1 MCMYMSVVCV
11 CVCIRHGVCVCVCI
25 CMCVCVRARAY
36 VCAYVRVQVRVC
48 VYSCVCVC
56 VCVCACVCGCVCVC
70 VCACVRVCVF
80 ALVCT
85 SLYPPNLLYDAFN
98 LTENTT
104 WDETRSEYLV
114 ARSPMEIRELMKS
127 EDCKNSGLLEVE
139 TIGLRLYTGP
149 AVWVY
154 VRVWKGWGRG
164 SWLQSASKIYTGPA
178 TWWPMSE
185 NTNIFKY
192 SVRESVNIH
201 IASCGIQNFACYI
214 HYICSVHYMNLISCT
229 WYTSTY

>member
-1 MCMYMSVVCV
+1 MCVCVYDMVCVCACVYVCV
-11 CVCIRHGVCVCVCI
+11 CVCARARMCVRTCVCKCVCVYI
-25 CMCVCVRARAY
+25 H
-36 VCAYVRVQVRVC
+36 
-48 VYSCVCVC
+48 VC
-56 VCVCACVCGCVCVC
+56 VCVCACVHVYVVVFVC

-149 AVWVY
+149 AV
-154 VRVWKGWGRG
+154 
-164 SWLQSASKIYTGPA
+164 
-178 TWWPMSE
+178 
-185 NTNIFKY
+185 
-192 SVRESVNIH
+192 
-201 IASCGIQNFACYI
+201 
-214 HYICSVHYMNLISCT
+214 
-229 WYTSTY
+229 